1 MFFFKYKNKSTI
13 FIHQTN
19 ETFICIALAKHKLSF
34 HYRGIKKT
42 TSKTIKIMTT
52 FINNNIDS
60 SLSNLN
66 MSYHANISEMKD
78 FTVKHV
84 GNDQYKLVTLSYN
97 GWDEPVENELTPL
110 SLIHI

>member
-1 MFFFKYKNKSTI
+1 
-13 FIHQTN
+13 
-19 ETFICIALAKHKLSF
+19 
-34 HYRGIKKT
+34 
-42 TSKTIKIMTT
+42 MTT

-97 GWDEPVENELTPL
+97 GWDEPVENELTPVPVSENEL
-110 SLIHI
+110 VITMDALADKYWEVG

>member
-1 MFFFKYKNKSTI
+1 
-13 FIHQTN
+13 
-19 ETFICIALAKHKLSF
+19 
-34 HYRGIKKT
+34 
-42 TSKTIKIMTT
+42 MTT

-97 GWDEPVENELTPL
+97 GWDEPVENELTPVPVSENEL
-110 SLIHI
+110 VITMDALADKYWEIG